1 MKDFWKMFLAALLA
15 IIVGSIVTGLL
26 SFLFFIFTMA
36 QIASFSSLQGESEYV
51 VPNHSVLRLDF
62 TEVKEVTV
70 TYRNP
75 WDSYLNDSGNGQ
87 AVSLTQLLNAIDNAK
102 KNPKIDGIYLT
113 ASAPVA
119 GMASLSEIRQRLLD
133 FRKSG
138 KFVVAYADNYA
149 QAGYY
154 LASAADELYLNPQ
167 GAVDLHGIASTTL
180 FYKQTLAKLGVEM
193 NVFKVGTYK
202 GAVEPYTN
210 TQLSDANREQM
221 NSFTQALWSEILKD
235 ISVSRNIEATALNAM
250 VDEAPLFYTAK
261 EYMQNKLV
269 DTVLYSREM
278 KGVLNSYLD
287 QDEDESIS
295 FVSVG
300 EMNRARAISRNRGIE
315 GLVKVIYAEG
325 NIIDGDDGVSGYGN
339 INRTLASEL
348 IRVAEDDDID
358 AVVMRVNSPGGSAFV
373 SDVIWDA
380 VEYVKS
386 RKPIVISMGDYAAS
400 GGYYISCAANYIYA
414 EPGTIT
420 GSIGIF
426 GMFPSF
432 AGTAE
437 KIALTYDG
445 VKTNQY
451 ADLGNALRPLT
462 DGEKA
467 LFQKMVEQGYD
478 TFITRVANG
487 RNLSKAMV
495 DSIGQGRVWTG
506 EQALERKLIDAMGG
520 LDDAIVK
527 AAALAKMTNYKVVYN
542 DRAELSW
549 KKMLRSFGISTT
561 RATLNEFFTN
571 DEIEAVRRAR
581 LLRSMTGAQAIIP
594 YMVNF

>member
-26 SFLFFIFTMA
+26 NFLFFIFTMA

-62 TEVKEVTV
+62 TEVKEV

-300 EMNRARAISRNRGIE
+300 EMNRARAISRNRGID

-506 EQALERKLIDAMGG
+506 EQALERKLVDAMGG

>member
-62 TEVKEVTV
+62 TEVKEVTH
-70 TYRNP
+70 RNP
-75 WDSYLNDSGNGQ
+75 WDSYLNNGNDQ

-300 EMNRARAISRNRGIE
+300 EMNRARAISRNRDID

-506 EQALERKLIDAMGG
+506 EQALERKLVDAMGG

>member
-62 TEVKEVTV
+62 TEVKEVT
-70 TYRNP
+70 YRNP
-75 WDSYLNDSGNGQ
+75 WDSYLNDGGNGQ

-210 TQLSDANREQM
+210 MQLSDANREQM

-300 EMNRARAISRNRGIE
+300 EMNRARAISRNRGID

-339 INRTLASEL
+339 ITRTLAGKL

-386 RKPIVISMGDYAAS
+386 LKPIVISMGDYAAS

-506 EQALERKLIDAMGG
+506 EQALERKLVDAMGG

>member
-62 TEVKEVTV
+62 TEVKEV

-210 TQLSDANREQM
+210 MQLSDANREQM

-300 EMNRARAISRNRGIE
+300 EMNRARAISRNRGID

-339 INRTLASEL
+339 ITRTLAGKL

-506 EQALERKLIDAMGG
+506 EQALERKLVDAMGG

>member
-1 MKDFWKMFLAALLA
+1 M
-15 IIVGSIVTGLL
+15 
-26 SFLFFIFTMA
+26 
-36 QIASFSSLQGESEYV
+36 
-51 VPNHSVLRLDF
+51 PNHSVLRLDF
-62 TEVKEVTV
+62 TEVKEVT
-70 TYRNP
+70 YRNP
-75 WDSYLNDSGNGQ
+75 WDSYLNNGNDQ

-235 ISVSRNIEATALNAM
+235 IFVSRNIEATALNAM

-300 EMNRARAISRNRGIE
+300 EMNRARAISRNRGID

-386 RKPIVISMGDYAAS
+386 LKPIVISMGDYAAS

-506 EQALERKLIDAMGG
+506 EQALERKLVDAMGG

>member
-62 TEVKEVTV
+62 TEVKEV

-210 TQLSDANREQM
+210 MQLSDANREQM
-221 NSFTQALWSEILKD
+221 NSFTQALWTEILKD

-300 EMNRARAISRNRGIE
+300 EMNRARAISRNRGID

-339 INRTLASEL
+339 ITRTLAGKL

-506 EQALERKLIDAMGG
+506 EQALERKLVDAMGG

>member
-62 TEVKEVTV
+62 TEVKEVT
-70 TYRNP
+70 YRNP
-75 WDSYLNDSGNGQ
+75 WDSYLNNGNDQ

-221 NSFTQALWSEILKD
+221 NSFTQALWSEILKY

-300 EMNRARAISRNRGIE
+300 EMNRARAISRNRGID

-506 EQALERKLIDAMGG
+506 EQALERKLVDAMGG

>member
-62 TEVKEVTV
+62 TEVKEVT
-70 TYRNP
+70 YRNP
-75 WDSYLNDSGNGQ
+75 WDSYLNNGNDQ

-221 NSFTQALWSEILKD
+221 NSFTQALWSEFMKD

-300 EMNRARAISRNRGIE
+300 EMNRARAISRNKGID

-339 INRTLASEL
+339 INRTLAGKL
-348 IRVAEDDDID
+348 IRVADDDDID

-506 EQALERKLIDAMGG
+506 EQALERKLVDAMGG

>member
-1 MKDFWKMFLAALLA
+1 M
-15 IIVGSIVTGLL
+15 
-26 SFLFFIFTMA
+26 
-36 QIASFSSLQGESEYV
+36 
-51 VPNHSVLRLDF
+51 
-62 TEVKEVTV
+62 
-70 TYRNP
+70 
-75 WDSYLNDSGNGQ
+75 
-87 AVSLTQLLNAIDNAK
+87 
-102 KNPKIDGIYLT
+102 
-113 ASAPVA
+113 
-119 GMASLSEIRQRLLD
+119 
-133 FRKSG
+133 
-138 KFVVAYADNYA
+138 
-149 QAGYY
+149 
-154 LASAADELYLNPQ
+154 
-167 GAVDLHGIASTTL
+167 
-180 FYKQTLAKLGVEM
+180 
-193 NVFKVGTYK
+193 
-202 GAVEPYTN
+202 
-210 TQLSDANREQM
+210 
-221 NSFTQALWSEILKD
+221 
-235 ISVSRNIEATALNAM
+235 
-250 VDEAPLFYTAK
+250 
-261 EYMQNKLV
+261 
-269 DTVLYSREM
+269 
-278 KGVLNSYLD
+278 
-287 QDEDESIS
+287 
-295 FVSVG
+295 
-300 EMNRARAISRNRGIE
+300 
-315 GLVKVIYAEG
+315 
-325 NIIDGDDGVSGYGN
+325 
-339 INRTLASEL
+339 
-348 IRVAEDDDID
+348 
-358 AVVMRVNSPGGSAFV
+358 

-386 RKPIVISMGDYAAS
+386 LKPIVISMGDYAAS

-506 EQALERKLIDAMGG
+506 EQALERKLVDAMGG

-571 DEIEAVRRAR
+571 EEIEAVRRAR

>member
-62 TEVKEVTV
+62 TEVKEVT
-70 TYRNP
+70 YRNP
-75 WDSYLNDSGNGQ
+75 WDSYLNNGNVQ

-300 EMNRARAISRNRGIE
+300 EMNRARAISRNRDID

-506 EQALERKLIDAMGG
+506 EQALERKLVDAMGG

>member
-62 TEVKEVTV
+62 TEVKEV

-300 EMNRARAISRNRGIE
+300 EMNRARAISRNRGID

-386 RKPIVISMGDYAAS
+386 LKPIVISMGDYAAS

-506 EQALERKLIDAMGG
+506 EQALERKLVDAMGG

-581 LLRSMTGAQAIIP
+581 LLRSVTGAQAIIP